1 MRSVEIAIIGL
12 GAWGLCVLDRIVRRA
27 GATSATDV
35 RIHVHIIEMADPGPG
50 VHAEEQPNYLLLN
63 TVCGQVSM
71 FADEQQTADEKLR
84 VGPNLFEWAKPRNY
98 RMFDDSCRIA
108 TDGGRELSP
117 HDFLPRRVLG
127 AYLRWYFNH
136 LVQSAPSNL
145 SITHHRAMAIDI
157 LEQADQRE
165 TVVLTSGDKVTVD
178 HVFLTTGYTENVQD
192 DRLLASESG
201 PLLKPYP
208 VTAYVDD
215 IGPDESVGISG
226 MGLVATDV
234 VTALTIGRGGR
245 YVADESIIGRRYVAS
260 GREPRIYLYS
270 RNGLPYYSRPAVSND
285 LSGSYEPS
293 LCTTAAIDAILQ
305 TEHARET
312 GVDFRATVLPLLFD
326 EMRLVYFTKK
336 ARFESGVE
344 AGEDAHKELFAAH
357 REGRFGPLIEHYE
370 SIYGKFDPEDLFF
383 VPWINSMG
391 SATAYQAAVCKI
403 MRSDLIEARKGESLS
418 PMKAALELFRVLR
431 DGIRRAVDFGGL
443 SLASYNDF
451 RREIVT
457 RINRIAVGPPLSRTE
472 ELLALIEAGVV
483 SIPFGASP
491 SVQYS
496 KDLNAFEITSTRL
509 KEPTREKV
517 DRIILGY
524 IDQPTVQHS
533 ASPLLAHLYAR
544 GRLSQFR
551 YGATAVDTIALT
563 RDCHPINGGGDVE
576 KRLWVLGPL
585 VEGIKYFNHYVPS
598 PKSRFRAFADA
609 DACVGQILGMVV

>member
-1 MRSVEIAIIGL
+1 MRRVEIAIIGL
-12 GAWGLCVLDRIVRRA
+12 GAWGLCVLDRITRRA
-27 GATSATDV
+27 GAASATDL
-35 RIHVHIIEMADPGPG
+35 RIHVHVIEVTDPGPG
-50 VHAEEQPNYLLLN
+50 VHAEEQPHYLLLN

-71 FADEQQTADEKLR
+71 FTGGQHTTDEKLR
-84 VGPNLFEWAKPRNY
+84 VGPNLFEWARQQNY
-98 RMFDDSCRIA
+98 RMFEDSCRIA

-127 AYLRWYFNH
+127 AYLRWYYDH
-136 LVQSAPSNL
+136 LLQSAPSNL

-157 LEQADQRE
+157 LVQADQRE
-165 TVVLTSGDKVTVD
+165 TVVLASGDKVTVD
-178 HVFLTTGYTENVQD
+178 HVFLTTGYTENVPD
-192 DRLLASESG
+192 DPLLSSESG

-208 VTAYVDD
+208 VTAYVDE

-234 VTALTIGRGGR
+234 VTALTVGRGGR
-245 YVADESIIGRRYVAS
+245 YVADESIIGKRYVAS

-305 TEHARET
+305 TAQARET
-312 GVDFRATVLPLLFD
+312 GVDFRTAVLPLLFD
-326 EMRLVYFTKK
+326 EMWLVYFTKK
-336 ARFESGVE
+336 AQLESGAE
-344 AGEDAHKELFAAH
+344 AGENTRKELCAAH
-357 REGRFGPLIEHYE
+357 RQGRFGRLIEHYE
-370 SIYGKFDPEDLFF
+370 SIHGKFDPEDLFF

-391 SATAYQAAVCKI
+391 SRTDYQAAVCNLMK
-403 MRSDLIEARKGESLS
+403 SELIEARKGESHS
-418 PMKAALELFRVLR
+418 PVKAALELFRVLR

-443 SLASYNDF
+443 SLDSYNDF
-451 RREIVT
+451 RQEIVT

-472 ELLALIEAGVV
+472 ELLALVEAGVV
-483 SIPFGASP
+483 RIPFGSSP
-491 SVQYS
+491 SVRYS
-496 KDLNAFEITSTRL
+496 KDLNAFEVTSRRL
-509 KEPTREKV
+509 KEPTHEKL
-517 DRIILGY
+517 DRVILGY
-524 IDQPTVQHS
+524 IDQPTVQRS
-533 ASPLLAHLYAR
+533 ASPLLARLYTR

-551 YGATAVDTIALT
+551 YGATVVDTIALT